1 MNGVDFHQEFEELK
15 NLYNQNVYP
24 SLTER
29 RQVLLEFKAVLINK
43 ESQIVDALSQDYGYR
58 SEFDTVALDIIPSV
72 SYINYVSKKMAGWMQ
87 KEKRH
92 GGLQLAPSKVEV
104 HFQPLGVVGVVVPW
118 NFPVNLAMGPA
129 VSAIGAGNRVMIKMS
144 EFTPHVNKV
153 LIESFKHLSDHIRF
167 YEGEVEAS
175 TRFTQV
181 PFDHLL
187 FTGSTQVGRIVA
199 QAAAKNLTPVTLE
212 LGGKSPTII
221 TEHANLDIAADSVIM
236 GENL

>member
-1 MNGVDFHQEFEELK
+1 
-15 NLYNQNVYP
+15 
-24 SLTER
+24 
-29 RQVLLEFKAVLINK
+29 
-43 ESQIVDALSQDYGYR
+43 
-58 SEFDTVALDIIPSV
+58 
-72 SYINYVSKKMAGWMQ
+72 
-87 KEKRH
+87 
-92 GGLQLAPSKVEV
+92 
-104 HFQPLGVVGVVVPW
+104 
-118 NFPVNLAMGPA
+118 
-129 VSAIGAGNRVMIKMS
+129 
-144 EFTPHVNKV
+144 VNKV
-153 LIESFKHLSDHIRF
+153 LIESFNHLSDHIRF

-236 GENL
+236 GKTFNSGQICVAPDYIFIHESQKERFIEIFVKKVKELFENPGKNDLSSIVNKRHFDRLHAYIKDAEDKGAEVHKTLEPREAGSSSNVSHTTHQRE

>member
-29 RQVLLEFKAVLINK
+29 RQVLSEFKAVLINK

-144 EFTPHVNKV
+144 EFTR
-153 LIESFKHLSDHIRF
+153 L
-167 YEGEVEAS
+167 
-175 TRFTQV
+175 
-181 PFDHLL
+181 
-187 FTGSTQVGRIVA
+187 
-199 QAAAKNLTPVTLE
+199 
-212 LGGKSPTII
+212 
-221 TEHANLDIAADSVIM
+221 M
-236 GENL
+236 